1 MAIELSNGVIL
12 PDIPVLDTCPYSVIY
27 KVVTPNDNI
36 INYSLIQTSKKVI
49 FISSEL
55 SGEDFNSIGLRDEG
69 IIIAYDYDST
79 LNQWTQ
85 IISTTGSGST
95 EVELYPIHFVD
106 SSSSFGAILWAN
118 YDIMVAEKD
127 AQGKYVETNIIASV
141 IETQIKYNNIT
152 LPSLPFDE
160 TGTYL
165 YNSISSIYTNEAW
178 PIYCLIASSVKGLY
192 IPPRMA
198 MEDFDE
204 DLIEGLFYINGNFKM
219 YACAPERNLDSWIL
233 AGTYSEETTIPS
245 TLGQILWSDY
255 DIMVATKDE
264 KGNYIASDT
273 IYDYIV
279 DMVEYNGV
287 ILPELPHSELQYAV
301 ILDGTKS
308 SEVKNNYILILSDVK
323 VCCFP
328 TEYGIQYDTLFLKG
342 KGVVYLCPPGGNNWI
357 PITKISSEEG
367 LEELPLYEMFI
378 LWSDYDIM
386 KVIPMDDEEFLE
398 IGIYYPPVSTEP
410 LPDIEHKSNYYTVS
424 ADFISDIANQAR
436 RFSNNYV
443 RMTPEKIVDAFVNSG
458 SYQKVFD
465 KTIEEIDFELPPF
478 LYPCQFLACSKLT
491 SLSNEKPIAIGA
503 ACFAY
508 CTSLQTVSLSNAKYI
523 ESDAFQSCTS
533 LTDVSLPKV
542 TELPSTIFQNCP
554 SLTNIDTSN
563 ITSIEYSAFRGCS
576 NLNTVN
582 LDKVI
587 YLGPQA
593 FENCSSLVNINMPK
607 AIEIGNLAFENCT
620 NLTIIDLGSCISIG
634 STDYSY
640 ASQVFYDCTNLVTL
654 ILRSPKKCTLIS
666 DNYVF
671 YNTPIASGTGYI
683 YVPSALLDSYKT
695 DNMWSTYAAQFRA
708 IEDYPDICGNKPIET
723 IWTNGDK
730 DITSKLQHG
739 AIKQYQPYIYDDSAC
754 VSYIDFDLVVN
765 GGETISVEVPDGY
778 KFRIYTLSDYSYTSA
793 LQENTVY
800 YTNSDW
806 IPKGNT
812 YNVPTNVSGRPV
824 YAIWITFAK
833 ENLAD
838 ITPSDLGTVIIT
850 KTID

>member
-27 KVVTPNDNI
+27 KIVTSEGNI
-36 INYSLIQTSKKVI
+36 INYSLLQTSKKAV

-55 SGEDFNSIGLRDEG
+55 SGEEFNSIGVRDEG
-69 IIIAYDYDST
+69 FITTYDYDST

-85 IISTTGSGST
+85 VISITGSGST
-95 EVELYPIHFVD
+95 EVEFFPINFAASD
-106 SSSSFGAILWAN
+106 GFGAILWAN

-127 AQGKYVETNIIASV
+127 AQGKYIETNTIANV
-141 IETQIKYNNIT
+141 IETQIKYNNVT

-165 YNSISSIYTNEAW
+165 YNSIFSIYTDGTW
-178 PIYCLIASSVKGLY
+178 FYYLIASSVKGLY
-192 IPPRMA
+192 IPPKIA

-204 DLIEGLFYINGNFKM
+204 DYIDGMGYINGNFKM
-219 YACAPERNLDSWIL
+219 YACAPERNLDSWIF
-233 AGTYSEETTIPS
+233 AGAYNEEMTLPS
-245 TLGQILWSDY
+245 NFGSVLWSDY
-255 DIMVATKDE
+255 DIMIATKDE
-264 KGNYIASDT
+264 NGNYIPSDT
-273 IYDYIV
+273 VYDYIV

-287 ILPELPHSELQYAV
+287 FLPELPQSELQYAV

-308 SEVKNNYILILSDVK
+308 SEVDNCYVLLLSDAK
-323 VCCFP
+323 TYCYP
-328 TEYGIQYDTLFLKG
+328 AKEYGAPYDILFLKG
-342 KGVVYLCPPGGNNWI
+342 RGMPYLCPPGGNKWI
-357 PITKISSEEG
+357 PMTEISLEEG
-367 LEELPLYEMFI
+367 LEELPLYEMSI
-378 LWSDYDIM
+378 LWSDYEIM
-386 KVIPMDDEEFLE
+386 KAIPIDDEEFIE
-398 IGIYYPPVSTEP
+398 IGIYYPPVLDEP

-465 KTIEEIDFELPPF
+465 KTIEEIDFELPPI
-478 LYPCQFLACSKLT
+478 LYPYQFFGCNKLT
-491 SLSNEKPIAIGA
+491 SLSSEKPIAIADG
-503 ACFAY
+503 CFIS

-523 ESDAFQSCTS
+523 ESGAFQSCIS
-533 LTDVSLPKV
+533 LTDISLPKV
-542 TELPSTIFQNCP
+542 TELPNNIFNGCS

-563 ITSIEYSAFRGCS
+563 ITSIEHSAFTGCS

-587 YLGPQA
+587 YLGSYA

-607 AIEIGNLAFENCT
+607 AIEIGNYAFENCT
-620 NLTIIDLGSCISIG
+620 NLTIVDLGSCISIG

-640 ASQVFYDCTNLVTL
+640 SSRVFYDCTNLATL
-654 ILRSPKKCTLIS
+654 ILRSPKKCTLVS
-666 DNYVF
+666 DDDVF

-695 DNMWSTYAAQFRA
+695 DSIWSTYATQFRA
-708 IEDYPDICGNKPIET
+708 IEDYPDICGTKPLET

-730 DITSKLQHG
+730 DITSKLQLG
-739 AIKQYQPYIYDDSAC
+739 GISRSQPYIYDNSGY

-778 KFRIYTLSDYSYTSA
+778 KFNIYTLDDNDYMSVLQKDSA
-793 LQENTVY
+793 Y
-800 YTNSDW
+800 YTNSGW
-806 IPKGNT
+806 LPKGST

-833 ENLAD
+833 EIFAD